1 MGFLGRGIEDMDK
14 LLRAFGSEGVKG
26 ISLCQ
31 VEGGKKAQFSKVTSA
46 EESENYF

>member
-1 MGFLGRGIEDMDK
+1 MGILGRGVEDMDK

-31 VEGGKKAQFSKVTSA
+31 VEGRKPSSLNWVHVH
-46 EESENYF
+46 